1 MNGLSL
7 EDAYKAGQN
16 ENGYFNMLI
25 AENKL
30 CWDMLSK
37 KIQEIETE

>member
-1 MNGLSL
+1 MQMNSISL
-7 EDAYKAGQN
+7 EDAYKVGEN

-30 CWDMLSK
+30 SWDMLSK
-37 KIQEIETE
+37 KF